1 MHKLCRPITFLKGLA
16 LRIQPKTGSTSED
29 ELCVV
34 VDPGPDQAQV

>member
-1 MHKLCRPITFLKGLA
+1 MHNLCRPLTSLKGLA

-29 ELCVV
+29 EMCVV